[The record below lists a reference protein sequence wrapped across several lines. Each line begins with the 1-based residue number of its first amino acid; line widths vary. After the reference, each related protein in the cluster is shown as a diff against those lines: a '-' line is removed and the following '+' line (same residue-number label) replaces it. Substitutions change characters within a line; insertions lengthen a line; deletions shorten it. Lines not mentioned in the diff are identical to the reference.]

1 MDMPLIKPF
10 IPKDNARA
18 TLQEF
23 GSWHLS
29 MLFFIPIYAIISFVL
44 FLISIEVLVRYRNIF
59 SDLLGFTVILLIPI
73 GFIYCLIRPTI
84 SIIIRRLHDTGKS
97 GWFALFLLIPIFG
110 ILIVYYFCLEPTQQK
125 DNQWG
130 SYHYQKEEVFV
141 PYIE

>member
-1 MDMPLIKPF
+1 MPLIKPF

-18 TLQEF
+18 TLKEF

-29 MLFFIPIYAIISFVL
+29 MLFFIPIYAIISLVL
-44 FLISIEVLVRYRNIF
+44 FFISIEVIIRYRGMF
-59 SDLLGFTVILLIPI
+59 SDLLGLTVILLIPI
-73 GFIYCLIRPTI
+73 GFIFCFVRPTI

-97 GWFALFLLIPIFG
+97 GLFALLLLIPIFG
-110 ILIVYYFCLEPTQQK
+110 ILIVYYFCLEPTEQK

-130 SYHYQKEEVFV
+130 GYRHQKEEVFV